1 MKRQRGT
8 RAKEE
13 TGRGRITIIFMSLV
27 RLLVPFGLFRNFS
40 RFSTVK
46 PDRKNFGQ
54 YLNNGIGRRPLLQ
67 IFPLFQ
73 GKTVIMDAIKL
84 MDEKFS

>member
-8 RAKEE
+8 RTKEE

-27 RLLVPFGLFRNFS
+27 RLLVLFGVFRRFS
-40 RFSTVK
+40 QFSTVK

-54 YLNNGIGRRPLLQ
+54 YLNNGIEQCLYVQ

-73 GKTVIMDAIKL
+73 GKTVIMDTIKL
-84 MDEKFS
+84 MDEKFR